1 MGGGWNR
8 EVEIR
13 RAGMQGR
20 ARHLG
25 QGKGRPWRNLEQG
38 GSARSTNAGGNR
50 GEHQG
55 DAASGTEGGSAG
67 DQHDGA
73 AGRDLMEKD
82 EPEK

>member
-1 MGGGWNR
+1 MEG
-8 EVEIR
+8 
-13 RAGMQGR
+13 
-20 ARHLG
+20 LG
-25 QGKGRPWRNLEQG
+25 AK
-38 GSARSTNAGGNR
+38 GNR

>member
-20 ARHLG
+20 ARHLVR
-25 QGKGRPWRNLEQG
+25 GRPTQ
-38 GSARSTNAGGNR
+38 GGNR